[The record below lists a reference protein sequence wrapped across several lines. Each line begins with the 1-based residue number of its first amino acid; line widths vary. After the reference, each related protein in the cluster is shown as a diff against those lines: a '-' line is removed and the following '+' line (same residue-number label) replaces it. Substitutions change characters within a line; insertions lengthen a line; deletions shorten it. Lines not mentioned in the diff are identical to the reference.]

1 MQLPPF
7 GFVTDIQQKTEQG
20 AGVPWINQPVVPQVG
35 AAVEGGGLAVEFL
48 RGDLF
53 EHVEHLGVGHQA
65 VLELLGLGDNAQHFA
80 GLCAAHHRG
89 AAVGPGEDK
98 ARVQAAAAHRVV
110 ASTVGATDH
119 DSEFRHTGVG
129 HCLDHLRTVFD
140 HPLLFRLG
148 AHHET
153 GGVVQKQQ
161 RRAALV
167 AQLDKLRGFARA
179 LRRDGAV
186 IANHPHGTP
195 LDVQMGADSVGVELT
210 LEFQQVG
217 TVGQARQDFA
227 HVVWFF
233 RVIGDQPQQLF
244 NRVQRFAIGALGGLR
259 QAVIPGQQAH
269 NLTHDPH
276 AIGIVLG
283 QVLSGAGGL
292 RVHLRATQFFIGG
305 DFAGGG
311 LEQRWPG
318 EEQLGLAAHHHHV
331 IRQARLIRTAGRGRT
346 MHHGDLRQAH
356 GRHARLVGKAACA
369 FDENLGGVV
378 EVGAAAFGEGH
389 HRQFVLHGDLLQAQ
403 GFLQPGGG
411 NGAALDRAVIGH
423 HQHAHAAD
431 IADTGDQPATGG
443 AAVLV
448 VVEFVAGQ
456 AGQFQERR
464 AGVQQQ
470 VEALTGQQLAA
481 LVELGLGFLGL
492 GQQGVFQ
499 LAQLGDGRQH
509 GFAVLRERWA
519 VGVDQGFNG
528 WHGVIAPP

>member
-1 MQLPPF
+1 M
-7 GFVTDIQQKTEQG
+7 
-20 AGVPWINQPVVPQVG
+20 
-35 AAVEGGGLAVEFL
+35 
-48 RGDLF
+48 
-53 EHVEHLGVGHQA
+53 
-65 VLELLGLGDNAQHFA
+65 LGLGDNAQHLA
-80 GLCAAHHRG
+80 GLCAAHHCR

-98 ARVQAAAAHRVV
+98 ARVQAAAAHGVV
-110 ASTVGATDH
+110 AGTVGTPDH
-119 DSEFRHTGVG
+119 DGEFRHAGIG
-129 HCLDHLRTVFD
+129 HRLDHLRAVLD

-148 AHHET
+148 AHHEA

-167 AQLDKLRGFARA
+167 AQLDKLRGLARA
-179 LRRDGAV
+179 LWGDGAV
-186 IANHPHGTP
+186 IADHSHGAP
-195 LDVQMGADSVGVELT
+195 LDMQMGADGVGVELA

-227 HVVWFF
+227 HVIGLF

-244 NRVQRFAIGALGGLR
+244 NRVQRFAIGAWWRVR
-259 QAVIPGQQAH
+259 QAIIPGQQAH
-269 NLTHDPH
+269 NFTHDAH
-276 AIGIVLG
+276 AVGIVLG

-292 RVHLRATQFFIGG
+292 RVHLRTPQFFIGG
-305 DFAGGG
+305 DFASGG

-331 IRQARLIRTAGRGRT
+331 IRQARLIRTTGRGRAV
-346 MHHGDLRQAH
+346 HHGDLRQAH
-356 GRHARLVGKAACA
+356 GGHACLVGKAARA

-403 GFLQPGGG
+403 GFLQPGRG
-411 NGAALDRAVIGH
+411 NGAAFDRAVVGH

-431 IADTGDQPATGG
+431 IADTSDQPATGG
-443 AAVLV
+443 ATVLV

-456 AGQFQERR
+456 TGQLQERR

-499 LAQLGDGRQH
+499 LA
-509 GFAVLRERWA
+509 
-519 VGVDQGFNG
+519 
-528 WHGVIAPP
+528 